1 MATIE
6 GTKKKLT
13 VCGEA
18 IESAVNSKHE
28 HSNSAVLNKL
38 SDNNGTLQYNGAD
51 ITGGGSSYTLPTA
64 SETVLGGV
72 KVDGTTITVNPDG
85 IISATS
91 TGTGLTEEQAANV
104 AKIPTLESNVNTNTS
119 SITELSDRVT
129 AVESGGL
136 SEETVEQIVSVYIA
150 ENGVL
155 TDGCI
160 ESNHLNGSILGT
172 LYKVEATSTNGIKYS
187 PRTTGTKVT
196 VNSTVK
202 VSYRLK
208 ALTDIRVLSASITM
222 DNATA
227 ALGVEKYLSA
237 GEVREVT
244 YTLEKAYA
252 KKIFSK
258 VTIYPNAAASYTIED
273 FKVYFDDVEYTD
285 IVADTDNSSTATVT
299 NLLPSNSFKV
309 VEKKYFQDELDEGI
323 DKAVNEVNRFSG
335 NKEYRVLRADGA
347 DRGNNV
353 EQKIFNIYAPSEAGD
368 EVSLEVDAIF
378 NYADGIDDNRLNKLS
393 LVVKDESN
401 TAIFETSIK
410 DPSEIPL
417 GIVHTSSKANVTS
430 NKIVTSVW
438 LKFNADID
446 VTLFNI
452 NLTVSGK
459 RYELSGNEIYTDYF
473 TCSKE
478 GTENKQFATTE
489 YVDSI
494 ANKEQYRTVDNR
506 PTLELKFPNT
516 LYLVDSEKNR
526 RCLPVFI
533 DYLYGRLSLR
543 DEERVLFAN
552 GEDRTYIDPKAAVTK
567 ISNTKKQL
575 DFTSEFYKVPSVTY
589 NRVTIPE
596 SYANG
601 DIRLLTIG
609 DSVTAGAITKQ
620 QYWSYA
626 AQLFAIEDH
635 NQQRKSKVMF
645 LGSNNERTSTF
656 KVGDTDKSVQ
666 ACACGISSWSFD
678 HWQKNDNG
686 GAPNGFAY
694 TDEDGKVQFSILKW
708 IERYRNYDDEGNKL
722 SIGAPGIGTKITEA
736 NIDKVKCCTPN
747 IIYLNSTHNE
757 NSRNIV
763 NNHIKLIEI
772 IRRELPDC
780 KIIVGAPMPLCG
792 SWWRERYVGKDWLE
806 WGLDKP
812 NYGWQGDQ
820 APKRRE
826 IYDYVLEQDKIND
839 WLFYLPQMV
848 LMPTVESVEYD
859 LIPCGTRTLKRCTT
873 QGLPKEHPGTATH
886 QIWGYELYAILKYIK
901 AKEQGLASNEVTV
914 TLNTNSINLD
924 YSNST
929 KTYQL
934 TGTPSDGTSA
944 VTYTSSDESVA
955 TVDSKGL
962 VTLVHGGTCYIYA
975 ESSNSIKPA
984 VCKVTVYE
992 AVDRVEIDET
1002 VNVSLDGTVQ
1012 LNYTV
1017 YPETASNKAVTFSS
1031 NSDNITV
1038 SDTGLV
1044 TGIKGGTATVTITTK
1059 DGSHTDTCTVT
1070 VTDIRVSAEEANVLM
1085 ADANNWHSGQYGSSG
1100 VVEAN
1105 TSRIYFDR
1113 VVRVTPGGTYS
1124 VTTGNDDYKFVVR
1137 ELKSDMGISSGK
1149 GAVTN
1154 GTSNTAGPN
1163 TAFLALSLYK
1173 VSGGATSD
1181 SLISSISNGTLT
1193 LSVSAS

>member
-1 MATIE
+1 MATID

-13 VCGEA
+13 VKGEL
-18 IESAVNSKHE
+18 IESAVNSKHD
-28 HSNSAVLNKL
+28 HSNKTVLDKL
-38 SDNNGTLQYNGAD
+38 SDNNGTLQYNGSD

-72 KVDGTTITVNPDG
+72 KVDGTTITVNGDG
-85 IISATS
+85 IISATG
-91 TGTGLTEEQAANV
+91 TGTGLTEEQANNV
-104 AKIPTLESNVNTNTS
+104 AKIPTIEASVNTNKTD
-119 SITELSDRVT
+119 ITELSDRVT
-129 AVESGGL
+129 AVESGGI
-136 SEETVEQIVSVYIA
+136 SEEAVEQIVTDYIT

-155 TDGCI
+155 TDSCI
-160 ESNHLNGSILGT
+160 ESNHLNSSILGT
-172 LYKVEATSTNGIKYS
+172 LYKVEATSANGIKYS
-187 PRTTGTKVT
+187 PTTTGTKVT
-196 VNSTVK
+196 VNSTIK

-208 ALTDIRVLSASITM
+208 ALTDIRVLYASITI
-222 DNATA
+222 DNAPV
-227 ALGVEKYLSA
+227 ALGGEKYLSA

-244 YTLEKAYA
+244 YTLEKTYA
-252 KKIFSK
+252 NKIFSK
-258 VTIYPNAAASYTIED
+258 ATIYPNAAASYTIED

-285 IVADTDNSSTATVT
+285 IVADTDNSATTVVT
-299 NLLPSNSFKV
+299 NLIPNAFNV
-309 VEKKYFQDELDEGI
+309 VEKNYFQDELSEGI
-323 DKAVNEVNRFSG
+323 NKAINEVNRFSS
-335 NKEYRVLRADGA
+335 NKEYRVLRAEGA
-347 DRGNNV
+347 DRGNYL
-353 EQKIFNIYAPSEAGD
+353 EQKVFNIYVAPEVGD
-368 EVSLEVDAIF
+368 EVSLEADAIF
-378 NYADGIDDNRLNKLS
+378 KYADGIDDNRLNQLS
-393 LVVKDESN
+393 LLVKNESN
-401 TAIFETSIK
+401 DTILETFIK
-410 DPSEIPL
+410 ESSSIPL
-417 GIVHTSSKANVTS
+417 GIIHASNKANIST
-430 NKIVTSVW
+430 NKIVTSVYV
-438 LKFNADID
+438 KFNADID

-452 NLTVSGK
+452 NLTVGGK

-473 TCSKE
+473 TCLKE

-516 LYLVDSEKNR
+516 LYLVDSTNNR

-533 DYLYGRLSLR
+533 DYLYGRISLR

-552 GEDRTYIDPKAAVTK
+552 GEDRTYIDPQVVTK
-567 ISNTKKQL
+567 ISNVKKQL

-589 NRVTIPE
+589 NRVTVPE
-596 SYANG
+596 SYENG

-626 AQLFAIEDH
+626 AQLFAIEDYY
-635 NQQRKSKVMF
+635 QQRTSKVMF
-645 LGSNNERTSTF
+645 LGSNNERTSKFTVEGAE
-656 KVGDTDKSVQ
+656 KTVQ

-686 GAPNGFAY
+686 GNPNGFAY
-694 TDEDGKVQFSILKW
+694 TDDEGKVQFSILKW

-722 SIGAPGIGTKITEA
+722 SVDDPNIGTMITET
-736 NIDKVKCCTPN
+736 NIDTVKCCTPN

-757 NSRNIV
+757 NSTNIV

-780 KIIVGAPMPLCG
+780 KIILGSPMPLCG
-792 SWWRERYVGKDWLE
+792 SWWQEKYVGKDWLE
-806 WGLDKP
+806 WSLDKP
-812 NYGWQGDQ
+812 NYGYQGDQ
-820 APKRRE
+820 APKRRK
-826 IYDYVLEQDKIND
+826 IYNYVLEQDKIND

-873 QGLPKEHPGTATH
+873 QGLPKEHPGTETH

-914 TLNTNSINLD
+914 TLNTDSINLD
-924 YSNST
+924 YASST
-929 KTYQL
+929 KTYKL
-934 TGTPSDGTSA
+934 TGTPSDGKSA
-944 VTYTSSDESVA
+944 ITWTSSDESVA
-955 TVDSKGL
+955 TVDSTGL

-984 VCKVTVYE
+984 VCTVNVNE

-1002 VNVSLDGTVQ
+1002 VNVALEGTVQ

-1017 YPETASNKAVTFSS
+1017 YPETASNKAVTFST
-1031 NSDNITV
+1031 NNNCITV
-1038 SDTGLV
+1038 SETGLV
-1044 TGIKGGTATVTITTK
+1044 TGITGGTATVTITTA

-1070 VTDIRVSAEEANVLM
+1070 VTDIRVSAAEATTLM

-1100 VVEAN
+1100 VVETN

-1137 ELKSDMGISSGK
+1137 ELKADMSISNSK

-1154 GTSNTAGPN
+1154 GTSNTAGAN

-1181 SLISSISNGTLT
+1181 SLISLIDNGTLT